1 MAEFE
6 NGFILII
13 EKLKVEKEKMQ
24 LYNNIIDNYS

>member
-6 NGFILII
+6 NGILLII

>member
-6 NGFILII
+6 NGFLLII